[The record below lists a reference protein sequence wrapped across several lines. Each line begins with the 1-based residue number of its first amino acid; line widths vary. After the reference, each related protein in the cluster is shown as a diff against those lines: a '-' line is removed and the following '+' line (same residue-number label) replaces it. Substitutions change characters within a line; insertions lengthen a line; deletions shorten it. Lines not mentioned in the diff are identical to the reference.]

1 MKETENLYYSTFK
14 ISGINFLV
22 VTSHLGV
29 MNVYINES
37 LQKVKPE
44 RGIRLQLDDPYMF
57 NIHKQ
62 LKEYFSGE
70 RKEFDIPL
78 DLKGTEFQKRVW
90 CELLNIPYGTTISY
104 KELAIRV
111 GGENKSRAV
120 GQANS
125 LNPVPIII
133 PCHRVINS
141 GGKLGGYSCGVII
154 KEKLLEIEG
163 ILSLELFEEE

>member
-1 MKETENLYYSTFK
+1 MNESEGLYYSTFK

-22 VTSHLGV
+22 DTSHTGV
-29 MNVYINES
+29 MNIYINEP
-37 LQKVKPE
+37 LQKVRPE
-44 RGIRLQLDDPYMF
+44 KGIRLQPDDPYMY
-57 NIHKQ
+57 NIYRQ
-62 LKEYFSGE
+62 LKEYFAGE
-70 RKEFDIPL
+70 RKEFDVPL

-90 CELLNIPYGTTISY
+90 SELMNIPYGTTISY

-111 GGENKSRAV
+111 GGEHKSRAV

-133 PCHRVINS
+133 PCHRVINT

-163 ILSLELFEEE
+163 ILSLKLFSEE

>member
-1 MKETENLYYSTFK
+1 MIESENLYYSTFK

-22 VTSHLGV
+22 ITSHLGV
-29 MNVYINES
+29 MNIFINEVV
-37 LQKVKPE
+37 QKYKPE
-44 RGIRLQLDDPYMF
+44 KAIRLQHDDPYMY
-57 NIHKQ
+57 NIYKE
-62 LKEYFSGE
+62 LKEYFAGE
-70 RKEFDIPL
+70 RKDFEIPL

-111 GGENKSRAV
+111 GGENKTRAV

-141 GGKLGGYSCGVII
+141 GGKLGGYSCGLVI
-154 KEKLLEIEG
+154 KEKLLELEG

>member
-1 MKETENLYYSTFK
+1 MKESENLYYSTFK
-14 ISGINFLV
+14 LGGINFLV
-22 VTSHLGV
+22 VTSHIGV
-29 MNVYINES
+29 MNIFINEPV
-37 LQKVKPE
+37 LKVRPDK
-44 RGIRLQLDDPYMF
+44 GIRLQSDDPYMYYVY
-57 NIHKQ
+57 KQ

-90 CELLNIPYGTTISY
+90 CELLKIPYGTTISY

-111 GGENKSRAV
+111 GGENKTRAV

-141 GGKLGGYSCGVII
+141 GGRLGGYSCGVII
-154 KEKLLEIEG
+154 KEKLLETEG
-163 ILSLELFEEE
+163 ILSLELFSEE